1 MLAQRAPDASIGPD
15 MAWEGS
21 MQRCR
26 RRHCPAVPAILIG
39 ALCAC
44 SSAQYRNTAH
54 PDYGDAQHRTDVA
67 QCRRDNS
74 TVVTTQ
80 GYDLQTKV
88 QVDEAKAEAC
98 MAALGWQTVS
108 R

>member
-1 MLAQRAPDASIGPD
+1 
-15 MAWEGS
+15 
-21 MQRCR
+21 MQRSHR
-26 RRHCPAVPAILIG
+26 RRYPAVSALVFG

-44 SSAQYRNTAH
+44 SSAQYRNAAH
-54 PDYGDAQHRTDVA
+54 PDYGDAQHGTDLA

-88 QVDEAKAEAC
+88 QVDEAKADAC
-98 MAALGWQTVS
+98 MTALGWQTVH